1 MKIEPLPWL
10 RDYFVDMNDVYTE
23 LNLKQIENK
32 AHGEIFITLKDY
44 GDVLIR
50 GSGLNSRNKILM
62 KGDPGMGKT
71 ILGKKIGLDW
81 AVGIFRA
88 FSIVFFVALK
98 LVRPQQAIEDAILQQ
113 NSELLGLKVSKQK
126 LASILDKFSDRCLL
140 ILDGLD
146 EHGLGTNEDVLKII
160 RDEKLLDSGIV
171 VFSRPHSAK
180 DIEKY
185 FHTIVSVSGFTAGE
199 AEKFVSKIIKDKSRV
214 KEILT
219 FRPVDLT
226 SNVPIKK
233 CPILLA
239 FLCALVND
247 SDIHLSDVTISV
259 GEIYLRMIRHLY
271 KKFVIRK
278 GADFEEEEFVSMMK
292 SVGKLALKT
301 LTSDKP
307 LLQRGEVLKIV
318 GEYAFEY
325 GFFAGHEDSRLSL
338 DVFSDIYV
346 TYTHRSI
353 EEFFGSFGFLQD
365 LCDGKSVEDILGS
378 DCRKPTFMVNP
389 LALKFCL
396 WFLSNSAI
404 HLSEK
409 DNCYDKLV
417 SYVAK
422 RIDMK
427 HFHPYFVSHQYPAIS
442 ITRAIEMNDVLE
454 LKFFRKALERC
465 KRIRSLSLTFTIPDN
480 YIDYMLGSVSAH
492 VLENLMEITIGGY
505 VHDKK
510 ADMDAFRISI
520 NTFSYQYLLSH
531 LDIMLSKYSVSRRNP
546 QIYVRLGLRHGS
558 EYDITNMIPYYV
570 KELQLDTKKR
580 QCTLIAA
587 GEFPSCPTLTHLT
600 LSSFQIDSS
609 VSQALTKA
617 VQRGKL
623 PKLTSVKLLG
633 CSLGN
638 SNFPELPEFCF
649 QADSLPGISPNLSL
663 PQHPLKA
670 VTALKLVQI
679 DPDHI
684 NDMIAVVR
692 QGLLS
697 NLRELNM
704 SFDVSFDTAL
714 KRNMSDWF
722 VREFDPAHAPFL
734 EKLTLGHFITSADQL
749 RTLFCKLAQTKVGY
763 LDLTGSHGVTGSLS
777 VLFANP
783 FPVLHS
789 LVLQDCALNSDDLR
803 SLAQGNVQG
812 KLPQLRHLDIS
823 QTNNIA
829 ITQDLFSHSAK
840 WDQLLTLAT
849 DNTYV
854 LNIGID
860 KLCSLR
866 ELKLPSMESSIKI
879 TRSWESIQEIDVFQR
894 DWRHLGDTIL
904 SDIADGVEKGLFP
917 NLKTVS
923 CVEMSATTA
932 CFRLLRADIEVR
944 LASIWTDKD

>member
-23 LNLKQIENK
+23 LNLEQIENK
-32 AHGEIFITLKDY
+32 ARGEKFVTLKDY

-50 GSGLNSRNKILM
+50 DSGQKIRKKILM

-71 ILGKKIGLDW
+71 TLGKKIGLDW
-81 AVGIFRA
+81 ALGKFQA

-98 LVRPQQAIEDAILQQ
+98 LVELQQAIEDVIIQQ
-113 NSELLGLKVSKQK
+113 NSELVGLGLSRQK
-126 LASILDKFSDRCLL
+126 LSNILNMFSDRCLL

-146 EHGLGTNEDVLKII
+146 EHGLGQNKDVLKII
-160 RDEKLLDSGIV
+160 SGEKLLGSGIV
-171 VFSRPHSAK
+171 IFSRPHSAK
-180 DIEKY
+180 EIEKY
-185 FHTIVSVSGFTAGE
+185 FHTVVRVSGFTEKE
-199 AEKFVSKIIKDKSRV
+199 AEKFVSKIIKDEDKV
-214 KEILT
+214 KQIIEFKPSST
-219 FRPVDLT
+219 TETEF
-226 SNVPIKK
+226 PIQK

-247 SDIHLSDVTISV
+247 NDIQLLNKTTAV
-259 GEIYLRMIRHLY
+259 GNIYFRMIKHLY

-278 GADFEEEEFVSMMK
+278 GIDFVEDEFVNMMK

-301 LTSDKP
+301 LTSDNP

-325 GFFAGHEDSRLSL
+325 GFFTGHEDFRLSF

-378 DCRKPTFMVNP
+378 DCKKPTFMVNP

-417 SYVAK
+417 SYVAE

-427 HFHPYFVSHQYPAIS
+427 HFHPYFVSRQYPAIS
-442 ITRAIEMNDVLE
+442 IMRAIEMNDVLE
-454 LKFFRKALERC
+454 LRFFRKVLERC
-465 KRIRSLSLTFTIPDN
+465 KRIRSLSLTFAIPDN

-510 ADMDAFRISI
+510 ADTDAFRISI
-520 NTFSYQYLLSH
+520 NTFSYQYLLSY
-531 LDIMLSKYSVSRRNP
+531 LDTMLSKYSVSRRKP
-546 QIYVRLGLRHGS
+546 QIYIRLELADAS
-558 EYDITNMIPYYV
+558 PSYDITNMIPDCV
-570 KELQLDTKKR
+570 KELQLDTEKR
-580 QCTLIAA
+580 KCTLIAA
-587 GEFPSCPTLTHLT
+587 GEFPACPTLTHLT

-609 VSQALTKA
+609 ASLALTKA
-617 VQRGKL
+617 VQGGKL
-623 PKLTSVKLLG
+623 PKLKSIELLG
-633 CSLGN
+633 CTIGD

-649 QADSLPGISPNLSL
+649 QADSHPGISPKRSL
-663 PQHPLKA
+663 RQHPLK
-670 VTALKLVQI
+670 VFTALKLVQI

-684 NDMIAVVR
+684 KDLIAVVR

-704 SFDVSFDTAL
+704 SFDVSFDTSL

-749 RTLFCKLAQTKVGY
+749 RTLFCKLAQTKVDY

-789 LVLQDCALNSDDLR
+789 LVLQDCALNSEDFL
-803 SLAQGNVQG
+803 SLAQGISNVQG

-823 QTNNIA
+823 QNNNIA
-829 ITQDLFSHSAK
+829 ITQDLFSHSVK
-840 WDQLLTLAT
+840 WNQLLTLAT
-849 DNTYV
+849 DDTNI
-854 LNIGID
+854 LNIGTD

-879 TRSWESIQEIDVFQR
+879 TRSWESIQEIDVFP
-894 DWRHLGDTIL
+894 T
-904 SDIADGVEKGLFP
+904 
-917 NLKTVS
+917 
-923 CVEMSATTA
+923 
-932 CFRLLRADIEVR
+932 
-944 LASIWTDKD
+944 